1 MKIRHNPL
9 VSASSQSGAQYIEPP
24 APKGDLDSRL
34 AFFIFMHRVADP
46 DPIRRRWYTALCNN
60 VHRWTEPRE
69 YRPSESP
76 VRDFIAFV
84 REHGGTYYEGLIVRP
99 GKEQTPS
106 VAVWARLT
114 DRIVCFTHDLTSPHG
129 MVGIPFSDDALTELH
144 DLVEF
149 PGPFLFHQDP
159 YVLERAVP
167 KSMYRSHNVPFRLQ

>member
-1 MKIRHNPL
+1 MKTRHKSL
-9 VSASSQSGAQYIEPP
+9 ASTPAGSGARHIEPP

-34 AFFIFMHRVADP
+34 AFFVFMHRIADP
-46 DPIRRRWYTALCNN
+46 NPIRRRWYTALCNN

-76 VRDFIAFV
+76 VSDCIAYV
-84 REHGGTYYEGLIVRP
+84 RAHGGTYYEGLIVRP
-99 GKEQTPS
+99 GKEQDPR
-106 VAVWARLT
+106 VAVWARLA
-114 DRIVCFTHDLTSPHG
+114 DRIVCFTHDLSSPHG

-149 PGPFLFHQDP
+149 PGPFLFNEDP

-167 KSMYRSHNVPFRLQ
+167 PSMYRSHKVPFRLQ

>member
-76 VRDFIAFV
+76 VRDCIAFV

-114 DRIVCFTHDLTSPHG
+114 DRIVCFTHDLTSLHG